1 MYRILFF
8 VLLFVILIPIVWR
21 IVNRVF
27 FRVTDELSDD
37 RDSADDVIGTFLHQK
52 DRLDGRRDELEEKS
66 RKAKGESDKLDK
78 FLNNNKSEE

>member
-8 VLLFVILIPIVWR
+8 VILFVILIPIVWK

-27 FRVTDELSDD
+27 FKVTNELSDD
-37 RDSADDVIGTFLHQK
+37 RESANDVIDAFLHQK

-66 RKAKGESDKLDK
+66 RQAKGESDKLDR
-78 FLNNNKSEE
+78 FLNNSKSEE